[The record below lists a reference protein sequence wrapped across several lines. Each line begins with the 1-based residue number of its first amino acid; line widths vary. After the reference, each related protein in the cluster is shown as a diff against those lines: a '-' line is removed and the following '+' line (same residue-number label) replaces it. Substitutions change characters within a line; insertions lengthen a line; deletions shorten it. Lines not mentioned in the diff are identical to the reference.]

1 MRIQAMSNELPAGY
15 SDGGPVDVRTRIP
28 HTTEMLPSVGRII
41 HVTAD
46 LATDQTDCL
55 AAIITRV
62 NPDGTIHATLFAPIG
77 PMADAA
83 KRLPPLPRES
93 WHDPRH

>member
-1 MRIQAMSNELPAGY
+1 MRIQAMLSEHDAFIEKLRMNAAYGEDAM
-15 SDGGPVDVRTRIP
+15 
-28 HTTEMLPSVGRII
+28 EPSVGRII

-46 LATDQTDCL
+46 LSTDQTDCL

-62 NPDGTIHATLFAPIG
+62 NSDGTIHATLFAPIG

-83 KRLPPLPRES
+83 KRLPPLPRSS